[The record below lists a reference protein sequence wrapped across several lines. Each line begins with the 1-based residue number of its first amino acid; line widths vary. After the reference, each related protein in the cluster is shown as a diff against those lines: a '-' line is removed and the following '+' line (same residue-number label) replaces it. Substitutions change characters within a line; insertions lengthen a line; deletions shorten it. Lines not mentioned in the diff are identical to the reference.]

1 MRRRLC
7 LAALGGLLA
16 LPLSGAT
23 ALGRTTATPAAHAAS
38 TSPGVLFNRE
48 IFQYKTSQTTAA
60 QAARYSVVVLN
71 AADAPH
77 IATLRAENPH
87 ILIFMYQSALQSQT
101 ADPTGITTCTPYGTD
116 NTSHPTWFLTDPL
129 LRRIYDKGYPTNY
142 LMDVGNPAY
151 QQACISHADQQAQA
165 LGFNGVFFDDV
176 TANALWAFPP
186 GESSPKYPNM
196 AAWQS
201 AMSSWVSYAASHSS
215 LPIIANLGGTT
226 VTPGLWQKWASQ
238 FYGAME
244 ESWTDGGAGLAQQVP
259 DWPAKLANVAW
270 SEAHGKVVLLHSYN
284 KTETGNTYGL
294 ASMLLVAGG
303 HTSYATAATYQGAE
317 TWYPE
322 YSTAQLLGSPLGSYS
337 RRSNGVY
344 ERQFQNGVVLVN
356 PTLSSVRSFSIG
368 GGAYSGSGL
377 TNVSSV
383 SLGPTSGLV
392 LLRAPTTTHATHNP
406 PPATHKT
413 HKKHKKHKKH
423 KSHKKHHK
431 RHHKKKHHHKRK
443 HHSTTTHSAARALGI
458 LALLGL

>member
-1 MRRRLC
+1 MSEACTSRQYMPSDRRMAGSSASAKSTRRLTPPCPDTLAPICPDDTRERYLGITRPRFSRGRFGAGRAEAPLRRRTDLMRRRLC

-165 LGFNGVFFDDV
+165 L
-176 TANALWAFPP
+176 
-186 GESSPKYPNM
+186 
-196 AAWQS
+196 
-201 AMSSWVSYAASHSS
+201 
-215 LPIIANLGGTT
+215 
-226 VTPGLWQKWASQ
+226 
-238 FYGAME
+238 
-244 ESWTDGGAGLAQQVP
+244 
-259 DWPAKLANVAW
+259 
-270 SEAHGKVVLLHSYN
+270 
-284 KTETGNTYGL
+284 
-294 ASMLLVAGG
+294 
-303 HTSYATAATYQGAE
+303 
-317 TWYPE
+317 
-322 YSTAQLLGSPLGSYS
+322 
-337 RRSNGVY
+337 
-344 ERQFQNGVVLVN
+344 
-356 PTLSSVRSFSIG
+356 
-368 GGAYSGSGL
+368 
-377 TNVSSV
+377 
-383 SLGPTSGLV
+383 
-392 LLRAPTTTHATHNP
+392 
-406 PPATHKT
+406 
-413 HKKHKKHKKH
+413 
-423 KSHKKHHK
+423 
-431 RHHKKKHHHKRK
+431 
-443 HHSTTTHSAARALGI
+443 
-458 LALLGL
+458 